1 MVSSR
6 QKRVLRYVEEGNLLK
21 LKSYLRK
28 HPDTEL
34 NFQHGRKRRSPLH
47 LACGLRNDAV
57 LRLLLERGADA
68 LQRDRRGN
76 TALHI
81 AASRALKHGQT
92 AYNDLVIPLQKYC
105 PVAMDMPN
113 YAGVTPQD
121 LLEQMKAE
129 QVCVFGRARECQL
142 HDLPQEG
149 SSQAK
154 LDSES
159 QWREKLLG
167 ECQDEFFEAYGHYDD
182 ESLGD
187 GVDPEDFGQ
196 WADRIWREYH
206 GKRRA
211 EARRRVESEEQRVRR
226 RRRPENTD
234 AEAGRELQTRLEREH
249 AEYVERAA
257 RKTEEVLRGRRRRY
271 EERCAVALGSDGQE
285 ELGYADIPWPLPHGS
300 VSDMVA
306 VMLHG
311 AERGDP
317 AAFRRL
323 LRRQQALW
331 HPDKFTQRCGGRLRE
346 AERQRILDTVTA
358 LSQELNR
365 LAQSV
370 R

>member
-1 MVSSR
+1 MVSSK
-6 QKRVLRYVEEGNLLK
+6 QKRILRYVEEGSLLK

-57 LRLLLERGADA
+57 LRLLLKRGADA

-81 AASRALKHGQT
+81 AASMALKHGQT

-105 PVAMDMPN
+105 PFAMDMPN
-113 YAGVTPQD
+113 CAGVTPQD
-121 LLEQMKAE
+121 LLGRMKAE
-129 QVCVFGRARECQL
+129 QL

-167 ECQDEFFEAYGHYDD
+167 ECQDEFFETYGHYDD
-182 ESLGD
+182 DSLRDGD
-187 GVDPEDFGQ
+187 SEDFGQ
-196 WADRIWREYH
+196 WADRIWQEYH

-211 EARRRVESEEQRVRR
+211 EAQRRMESKEQTVRR
-226 RRRPENTD
+226 RRRPEN
-234 AEAGRELQTRLEREH
+234 AEAGRELQARLEREH

-257 RKTEEVLRGRRRRY
+257 RKTEEVLRGKRQRY
-271 EERCAVALGSDGQE
+271 EERCAEALGSDAQE

-306 VMLHG
+306 VLVHG
-311 AERGDP
+311 AERSDP

-331 HPDKFTQRCGGRLRE
+331 HPDKFSQRCGGRLRE